1 MIHNTNSIFK
11 RHAALDHTETQALCA
26 TPSPEIN
33 LFDGIPPDWV
43 ADKSLIFRGK
53 ALLNE
58 LPSELRHLFNA
69 VFSDQTRFKRFCT
82 VPSSMKGHHAEI
94 NGNLKHTIE
103 TAEGIKSLCL
113 NKPYANMGIAVLSAL
128 LHDVGKADEYKR
140 NSNGYWEMTDRGK
153 LLGHRVTVIEWISI
167 AREKWHVQISE
178 AQYFSLMHALTA
190 TPYAPAWMGLRSPV
204 TPESFLL
211 SAADRMSGQHY
222 LYLNNSAAA
231 GGWGN
236 YHEHLKFKPFTVVEK
251 G

>member
-1 MIHNTNSIFK
+1 
-11 RHAALDHTETQALCA
+11 
-26 TPSPEIN
+26 
-33 LFDGIPPDWV
+33 
-43 ADKSLIFRGK
+43 
-53 ALLNE
+53 
-58 LPSELRHLFNA
+58 
-69 VFSDQTRFKRFCT
+69 
-82 VPSSMKGHHAEI
+82 
-94 NGNLKHTIE
+94 
-103 TAEGIKSLCL
+103 
-113 NKPYANMGIAVLSAL
+113 MGIAVLSAL